1 MHAGHTDMFPMSINI
16 CMNYQYIAHVPS
28 TFPLIFV
35 FVRSVYTPAYVPAS
49 SPLIT
54 APFSAPIANYGK
66 TTIVICEKTTI
77 VDYGKTT
84 IVSFGK
90 STLVYYGYG
99 Y

>member
-1 MHAGHTDMFPMSINI
+1 M
-16 CMNYQYIAHVPS
+16 
-28 TFPLIFV
+28 
-35 FVRSVYTPAYVPAS
+35 YTPAYVPAS

-84 IVSFGK
+84 IVICEKITIIETQFF
-90 STLVYYGYG
+90 LWAE
-99 Y
+99 